1 MQNDQPASQEKLP
14 DTGIPKELEKSL
26 SSIFIETE
34 KYGTRST
41 TVLLIDKNGRVTFE
55 ERRYEPHT
63 TEVAETNRFEF
74 EIEGGL
80 VIG

>member
-41 TVLLIDKNGRVTFE
+41 TVLLIDKNGMVTFE
-55 ERRYEPHT
+55 ERRYKPHT
-63 TEVAETNRFEF
+63 KEVVETNQFEF
-74 EIEGGL
+74 K
-80 VIG
+80 VD